1 MSFLA
6 SIYLWF
12 LPFTLIPIIFHFL
25 KKRNYKNI
33 KFSTTRFLIDM
44 KEDSLKKIN
53 LINIL
58 LLIIRTL
65 IILFLILM
73 ISKPIFN
80 SYNRDVGNGEDTMV
94 LILVDDSYSN
104 YNFLNDNL
112 SSILNKI
119 MNNYDPNS
127 YISIKGLSGKEYI
140 SFEQIKEPKSIEKF
154 NTYNFG
160 SYEISKDNFSFS
172 HTVDNFLNKDLY
184 LITDLDNYIFNDI
197 QNIDISSW
205 NIFIYEHNQIN
216 HPIIIS
222 DLFSNENII
231 VNNNIISFFVT
242 GTNLTDLKHNNIN
255 IELFLNNIKVSDNT
269 IDFEPNESKKVEF
282 QTSFPNKELYNCYF
296 KVNNYKYYF
305 NINVDTER
313 NIALLYTD
321 ITDVT
326 YVKSALNAYNDF
338 YENLKID
345 EFFSENFLN
354 TNNKYS
360 SIIKFGTSDLDK
372 NLIANIFFKTSK
384 LIVVPSKSFYLDDLR
399 YFFNDIS
406 ISNKEQKTITNGN
419 LIVSRNYKNSSELD
433 LIFKRNKT
441 DIKINKYFN
450 LESTPYSKLYINSQN
465 SLLNE
470 YTSNNNSLSLL
481 SIPLDINSSTLPLS
495 ASFIPFLN
503 YLLKLTDFSKYNYI
517 NDEIYI
523 EEQYKKQ
530 IITHYNNDVSY
541 KYNNGYFKDNKFLI
555 KKPGFHK
562 FYANGFGIK
571 NIAANI
577 KLSELNTVK
586 IDKKLLNDQLNGII
600 IIDSVNDIE
609 NTLKSIITGIHL
621 WKYLL
626 YVILILLIIEMY
638 ISNIYLYKKND

>member
-6 SIYLWF
+6 GIYLWF

-33 KFSTTRFLIDM
+33 KFSSTRFLIDM

-94 LILVDDSYSN
+94 LILIDDSYSN

-112 SSILNKI
+112 SSISNKI
-119 MNNYDPNS
+119 MKNYNQNS
-127 YISIKGLSGKEYI
+127 YISIRGLSGKEYV
-140 SFEQIKEPKSIEKF
+140 SLEQIKESKSIEKF
-154 NTYNFG
+154 NIYNFD
-160 SYEISKDNFSFS
+160 SYEMTKKHFSFNP
-172 HTVDNFLNKDLY
+172 TDNFLNKDLY
-184 LITDLDNYIFNDI
+184 LITDLDNYIFKDI
-197 QNIDISSW
+197 ENIDLSNW

-216 HPIIIS
+216 HPIILS
-222 DLFSNENII
+222 DLYANENII
-231 VNNNIISFFVT
+231 VNNKIISFFIT
-242 GTNLTDLKHNNIN
+242 GSNLTNLKYSNIN
-255 IELFLNNIKVSDNT
+255 IELFLNNVKVSDNT
-269 IDFEPNESKKVEF
+269 INFKPNESKKVEF
-282 QTSFPNKELYNCYF
+282 QTSFPDKDIYNCYF
-296 KVNNYKYYF
+296 KINNYKYYF
-305 NINVDTER
+305 NVNVDTER
-313 NIALLYTD
+313 NIALVYND
-321 ITDVT
+321 IEDIT

-338 YENLKID
+338 YENLTID

-372 NLIANIFFKTSK
+372 NLIANVFYKTSK
-384 LIVVPSKSFYLDDLR
+384 LIVVPSQSFYLDDLR

-406 ISNKEQKTITNGN
+406 TSNKQQKTITNGN
-419 LIVSRNYKNSSELD
+419 LILNKNYKHSSELD

-450 LESTPYSKLYINSQN
+450 LESSPYSKLYINSQN

-503 YLLKLTDFSKYNYI
+503 HLLKLTDFSKYNYI

-523 EEQYKKQ
+523 EEVYKEQ
-530 IITHYNNDVSY
+530 IITHYNNDVIY

-555 KKPGFHK
+555 KGPGFHK
-562 FYANGFGIK
+562 LYVNGSGIK

-577 KLSELNTVK
+577 KLTELKTIK
-586 IDKKLLNDQLNGII
+586 IDKELLNDKLNGII

-609 NTLKSIITGIHL
+609 NKLRTIITGIHL

-626 YVILILLIIEMY
+626 YLILILLIIEMY

>member
-6 SIYLWF
+6 GIYLWF

-33 KFSTTRFLIDM
+33 KFSSTRFLIDM
-44 KEDSLKKIN
+44 KKDSLKKIN

-94 LILVDDSYSN
+94 LILIDDSYSN

-112 SSILNKI
+112 SSISNKI
-119 MNNYDPNS
+119 MKNYNQNS
-127 YISIKGLSGKEYI
+127 YISIRGLSGKEYV
-140 SFEQIKEPKSIEKF
+140 SLEQIKESKSIEKF
-154 NTYNFG
+154 NIYNFD
-160 SYEISKDNFSFS
+160 SYEMTKKHFSFNP
-172 HTVDNFLNKDLY
+172 TDNFLNKDLY
-184 LITDLDNYIFNDI
+184 LITDLDNYIFKDI
-197 QNIDISSW
+197 ENIDLSSW

-216 HPIIIS
+216 HPIILS
-222 DLFSNENII
+222 DLYANENII
-231 VNNNIISFFVT
+231 VNNNIISFFIT
-242 GTNLTDLKHNNIN
+242 GSNLTNLKYSNIN
-255 IELFLNNIKVSDNT
+255 IELFLNNVKVSDNT
-269 IDFEPNESKKVEF
+269 INFKPNESKKVEF
-282 QTSFPNKELYNCYF
+282 QTSFPDKDIYNCYF
-296 KVNNYKYYF
+296 KINNYKYYF
-305 NINVDTER
+305 NVNVDTER
-313 NIALLYTD
+313 NIALVYND
-321 ITDVT
+321 IEDIT

-338 YENLKID
+338 YENLTID

-372 NLIANIFFKTSK
+372 NLIANIFYKTSK
-384 LIVVPSKSFYLDDLR
+384 LIVVPSQSFYLDDLR

-406 ISNKEQKTITNGN
+406 TSNKQQKTITNGN
-419 LIVSRNYKNSSELD
+419 LILNKNYKHSSELD

-450 LESTPYSKLYINSQN
+450 LESSPYSKLYINSQN

-503 YLLKLTDFSKYNYI
+503 HLLKLTDFSKYNYI

-523 EEQYKKQ
+523 EEVYKEQ
-530 IITHYNNDVSY
+530 IITHYNNDVIY

-555 KKPGFHK
+555 KAPGFHK
-562 FYANGFGIK
+562 FYVNGSGIK

-577 KLSELNTVK
+577 KLSELKTIK
-586 IDKKLLNDQLNGII
+586 IDKKLLNDKLNGII

-609 NTLKSIITGIHL
+609 NKLRTIITGIHL

-626 YVILILLIIEMY
+626 YLILILLILEMY